1 MEQALDIVGAAF
13 QLLQEQ
19 DQYKDMP
26 PEQRTAVD
34 SILSSLQQLLATAPA
49 QEVLCNKLYVFR
61 FTKNITKHLQGSAK
75 VHFHGC
81 VNSPRGQRLL
91 GGGITQPR
99 NRIFAEPCICPT
111 ILRHPRPSIPKSSP
125 PRTCHPKSRAESAAS
140 STRRS
145 TSCNGTPSTRQTS
158 FF

>member
-81 VNSPRGQRLL
+81 VNSPRGQRQPGCGIMKLRAHLL
-91 GGGITQPR
+91 D
-99 NRIFAEPCICPT
+99 
-111 ILRHPRPSIPKSSP
+111 HPRTVKKCAD
-125 PRTCHPKSRAESAAS
+125 TV
-140 STRRS
+140 
-145 TSCNGTPSTRQTS
+145 
-158 FF
+158 